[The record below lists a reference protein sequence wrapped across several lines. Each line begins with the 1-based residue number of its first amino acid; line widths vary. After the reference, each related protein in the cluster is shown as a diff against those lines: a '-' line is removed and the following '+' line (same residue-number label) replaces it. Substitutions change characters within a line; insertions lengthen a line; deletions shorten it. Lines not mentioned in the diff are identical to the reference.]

1 MRMPNRKLRNI
12 PLEGPFHRKLATGSD
27 IIFPCIFLS
36 GSTKCWLGV
45 YLPPP
50 RGTLTGMFNA
60 RVWSLANVTAKASC
74 SRSPCVRV
82 NGMFNALVWSLANVT
97 AKASCSRSHWV
108 RVNGCSMLWSGLLIL
123 IYVTCRMKCESLQS
137 TGCFFLYHA
146 F

>member
-1 MRMPNRKLRNI
+1 MATEGVEGCAHANRKLRNI

-36 GSTKCWLGV
+36 GSTKCWFGV

-82 NGMFNALVWSLANVT
+82 NGMFSALVWSFDFDLRDMSNEV
-97 AKASCSRSHWV
+97 
-108 RVNGCSMLWSGLLIL
+108 
-123 IYVTCRMKCESLQS
+123 
-137 TGCFFLYHA
+137 
-146 F
+146 